1 MSTRLP
7 SILALPLL
15 RARSSRFSTRRISWG
30 VRVLCGVLAVA
41 WLLHAPALAAKQ
53 KAPTTDTVSGLVTD
67 NAENG
72 ISGAAVT
79 LKDLQTGKTV
89 AIYTEAN
96 GQYQFSYLD
105 PHHDYQIQ
113 ASFKGVASE
122 TRQLSSLDTRRKLV
136 INLTISTGQNK
147 DQAVADKLATLL
159 NWEPGSVVADIGA
172 GEGRL
177 TLAAAQRVGSTG
189 HVFTTELD
197 PKLLV
202 NLQGLAARQ
211 KVDNITV
218 IKAGEAQTNLPR
230 ECCDSI
236 FMRHVYHHFTQ
247 PAQEDASLFQSL
259 KPGGILAVID
269 FLPSQEA
276 STLESSKED
285 VPNNRGGHGITK
297 QALVD
302 ELSAAGFQV
311 VTTPM
316 DWPGEDYCVVFR
328 KPSQ

>member
-1 MSTRLP
+1 
-7 SILALPLL
+7 LL

-41 WLLHAPALAAKQ
+41 WLLHAPGLAAKQ
-53 KAPTTDTVSGLVTD
+53 KAPTTETVSGLVTD
-67 NAENG
+67 KAENR
-72 ISGAAVT
+72 ISGATVT

-96 GQYQFSYLD
+96 GQYQFSDLD

-113 ASFKGVASE
+113 ASFQGVASE
-122 TRQLSSLDTRRKLV
+122 TRQVSSLDTRRKLV

-177 TLAAAQRVGSTG
+177 TLAAAQRVGSSG

-197 PKLLV
+197 PRLLV

-211 KVDNITV
+211 KVQNITV

-247 PAQEDASLFQSL
+247 PAQEDASLLQSL

-269 FLPSQEA
+269 FLPSQDA
-276 STLESSKED
+276 STLESGNED
-285 VPNNRGGHGITK
+285 VPNNRGGHGVTK
-297 QALVD
+297 QALID

-311 VTTPM
+311 VTTPT
-316 DWPGEDYCVVFR
+316 DWPGVDYCIVFR
-328 KPSQ
+328 KPPQ